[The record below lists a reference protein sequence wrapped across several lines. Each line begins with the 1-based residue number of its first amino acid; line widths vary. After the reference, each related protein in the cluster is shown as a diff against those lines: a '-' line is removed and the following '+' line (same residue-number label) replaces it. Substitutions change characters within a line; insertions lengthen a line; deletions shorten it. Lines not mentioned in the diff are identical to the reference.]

1 MTIYKSSYLLVN
13 ARVISGN
20 EELSDATILVER
32 GIITRISRQS
42 ETPPAKAV
50 PIIDAQGRTAGP
62 GLVDMHLHGA
72 GGVDIS
78 EGEVQANLLHMAD
91 FLEARGITSFQPA
104 MVMDLDRLLSIQQ
117 ALQENDRIAHKI
129 PGVYVEGPFLNERR
143 RGGIPMDNIE
153 DFSRTRLEAILAI
166 KAHGRPIVRTM
177 TFAPE
182 LKGSDTIQQLLEE
195 AGVTP
200 AWGHS
205 EAYCDDVRDCVP
217 CHLTHCFNAM
227 PGIDHRK
234 PGLALLPFLRKNSA
248 MTFEII
254 ADGVHIN
261 PALLDFIC
269 SHAAENQVCLI
280 SDAMKSAGLGAGESL
295 YLGQKVWCDGRV
307 SRYQDTGVLIG
318 SAMLISDT
326 AQELYARGWLDA
338 RAFFQIASTNPA
350 RVLGMADRGILEVGK
365 LADIVLCEEDMKI
378 STVLPCVI

>member
-1 MTIYKSSYLLVN
+1 MIKHLSTYLLVD
-13 ARVISGN
+13 ARIISEN
-20 EELSDATILVER
+20 EDLTDAAILVER
-32 GIITRISRQS
+32 GIITRIARRSDMPVM
-42 ETPPAKAV
+42 EGV
-50 PIIDAQGRTAGP
+50 PVIDAQGRTAGP
-62 GLVDMHLHGA
+62 GLIDMHLHGA

-78 EGEVQANLLHMAD
+78 EGDVLQNLLHMAD

-104 MVMDLDRLLSIQQ
+104 MVMDMERLFSIQQ
-117 ALQENDRIAHKI
+117 ALQKNDRLAHKI

-143 RGGIPMDNIE
+143 RGGIPLENIE
-153 DFSRTRLEAILAI
+153 GFSRSRLDRILAL
-166 KAHGRPIVRTM
+166 KVRGRPIVRTM

-182 LKGSDTIQQLLEE
+182 LEGSDTIHQLLIE

-205 EAYCDDVRDCVP
+205 EAYCEDVMDSEP

-227 PGIDHRK
+227 LGIDHRK

-261 PALLDFIC
+261 PAMLDFIC
-269 SHAAENQVCLI
+269 SHAAETQLCLI

-295 YLGQKVWCDGRV
+295 YLGQNVWCDGRV
-307 SRYQDTGVLIG
+307 SRYRDTGVLIG
-318 SAMLISDT
+318 SAMLISET
-326 AQELYARGWLDA
+326 AQELYARGWIDA
-338 RAFFQIASTNPA
+338 RMFFQIASTNPA
-350 RVLGMADRGILEVGK
+350 RVLGMADRGILKEGK
-365 LADIVLCEEDMKI
+365 LADIVLCEEDMRI